1 MAGMDSRTD
10 PGVPDS
16 VRKMEKVNQKSLPER
31 TADAVMSMLHHENY
45 GVGQKLPNE
54 IKMAERFEVSRS
66 TIRQADLILV
76 VKDGKIIEEGSH
88 RELLRQK
95 GYYYDLY
102 SRQFEEESAMQILA
116 GEKGI

>member
-1 MAGMDSRTD
+1 M
-10 PGVPDS
+10 
-16 VRKMEKVNQKSLPER
+16 
-31 TADAVMSMLHHENY
+31 
-45 GVGQKLPNE
+45 
-54 IKMAERFEVSRS
+54 
-66 TIRQADLILV
+66 ILV

-116 GEKGI
+116 GENGI

>member
-54 IKMAERFEVSRS
+54 IKQSKWVIEERNK
-66 TIRQADLILV
+66 ILV
-76 VKDGKIIEEGSH
+76 DAQKEADEMLKEAEVRLRGRARSYPAAWGSM
-88 RELLRQK
+88 RIPW
-95 GYYYDLY
+95 D
-102 SRQFEEESAMQILA
+102 FP
-116 GEKGI
+116 